1 MSCLDQLAIYFYV
14 SFGIFTNY
22 VTEQLVA
29 RVMLETFMREM
40 LGSDHV
46 PS

>member
-14 SFGIFTNY
+14 SFGIFINCI
-22 VTEQLVA
+22 TEQLA
-29 RVMLETFMREM
+29 ATVMLETFMWEM
-40 LGSDHV
+40 LGSDHN